1 MRSCS
6 QLTKQLVELYR
17 HHPPDH
23 SLALPFDESTCP
35 DCILPVIQSPVSGI
49 AQCFLL
55 LDATMP
61 FHPYPALSSAQGWI
75 DRALAPR
82 TTAEIAFAD
91 TFYRLVWLERD
102 DLLSSSTPPKY
113 PQLKANASTDVLV
126 VGGGIAG
133 LHIAYELLTT
143 GMKKVI
149 LVEDGS
155 EYPWRFSRSLS

>member
-1 MRSCS
+1 M
-6 QLTKQLVELYR
+6 
-17 HHPPDH
+17 
-23 SLALPFDESTCP
+23 
-35 DCILPVIQSPVSGI
+35 
-49 AQCFLL
+49 
-55 LDATMP
+55 
-61 FHPYPALSSAQGWI
+61 
-75 DRALAPR
+75 
-82 TTAEIAFAD
+82 TTPQITFAD
-91 TFYRLVWLERD
+91 TFYPLVWLERD

-155 EYPWRFSRSLS
+155 GYTWSSPCSLS